1 MTSLA
6 GRERAALCE
15 TLSAV
20 GPVSPTLCGDWTTR
34 DLAAHLI
41 VREGNPAALGVAIG
55 VLSGW
60 TERAQRNVAA
70 RPFKDLV
77 DTVRRGPPLWSPMRS
92 GRIDTLLNTFEY
104 FVHHEDVLRA
114 QATWHPRVTPADDE
128 RVIFEGLRRRARLFL
143 RRSPVAVVLDVEDF
157 GHIAVGNQPSGV
169 SVCGSA
175 AEVLLYL
182 YGRTSVARVELTGR
196 PDSVD
201 AFRRLRLAV

>member
-1 MTSLA
+1 MLHSATPSA
-6 GRERAALCE
+6 RSARTVPPCAATGRRAIWPR
-15 TLSAV
+15 TL
-20 GPVSPTLCGDWTTR
+20 
-34 DLAAHLI
+34 I
-41 VREGNPAALGVAIG
+41 IREGNPAALGVAIR

-70 RPFKDLV
+70 RPFGDLV
-77 DTVRRGPPLWSPMRS
+77 DTLRRGPPLWSPMRS

-114 QATWHPRVTPADDE
+114 QATWQPRATPTDDQ
-128 RVIFEGLRRRARLFL
+128 RVLFEGLRRRASLYL
-143 RRSPVAVVLDVEDF
+143 RRSPVAVILDVEGF

-169 SVCGSA
+169 SVRGSA
-175 AEVLLYL
+175 TEVLLYL
-182 YGRTSVARVELTGR
+182 HGRTSVARVELSGR